1 MGWTPNTD
9 PLLLTTGLRD
19 AYTSGL
25 EVALPVSSS
34 SSSSPVLGYAIVS

>member
-25 EVALPVSSS
+25 EVALPVFSSS
-34 SSSSPVLGYAIVS
+34 SPPVLGYALKT